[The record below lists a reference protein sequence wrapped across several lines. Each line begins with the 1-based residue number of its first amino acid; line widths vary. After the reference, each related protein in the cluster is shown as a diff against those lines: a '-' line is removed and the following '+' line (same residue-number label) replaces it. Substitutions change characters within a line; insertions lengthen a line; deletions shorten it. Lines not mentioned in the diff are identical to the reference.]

1 MLSPGNREEITERRK
16 CFVTYHISK
25 VGTIAGAI
33 V

>member
-1 MLSPGNREEITERRK
+1 MLSPGNREEITGTAEALR
-16 CFVTYHISK
+16 TYHISK